1 MEEGKLFL
9 SVTVLYCH
17 DYLIFL
23 STGSFSV
30 QVKWLKIKPFS
41 ASYNG
46 YAYERHFLNFL
57 DCWWLSLVS
66 LCNSNQWFAVIS
78 SNPVQIPM
86 LSLLAQKIRLRLL
99 FMYFFYPIPKSVLLG
114 WFSLGDRQLYLLQ
127 AFMPISGSGL
137 KPTILSEYHG
147 SCLCSSKTK

>member
-23 STGSFSV
+23 SRRSFSV
-30 QVKWLKIKPFS
+30 QVKWLKIKRFS

-46 YAYERHFLNFL
+46 YERHFLNFV
-57 DCWWLSLVS
+57 DCWWLPCLVS
-66 LCNSNQWFAVIS
+66 LCNSNRCLSAIS

-86 LSLLAQKIRLRLL
+86 LSLLARKTPLRLL
-99 FMYFFYPIPKSVLLG
+99 FMYFFYSIPKSVLLG
-114 WFSLGDRQLYLLQ
+114 WVSLGDQQLYLLH
-127 AFMPISGSGL
+127 ALTPISGSGL
-137 KPTILSEYHG
+137 KLTILSEYHG